1 MKTIIH
7 LILVILLVPFIGWA
21 QAPETDVIAKT
32 EVTRLGFI
40 TGQWGGKGWMYG
52 QDRVRREFDQVEDIR
67 FKLDSTAI
75 LIEGKGFSGSKAIHN
90 ALAIVTFNKSENNY
104 SFYSYLSTGR
114 KGEFKG
120 ELIGEEF
127 YWYPAENM
135 RYIISINDK
144 GQWYEKGEIN
154 MGTSWFQFFEMTLDK
169 IGN

>member
-1 MKTIIH
+1 MQTITH
-7 LILVILLVPFIGWA
+7 LILVILLVPVIGWA
-21 QAPETDVIAKT
+21 QAPETDALAKA
-32 EVTRLGFI
+32 EVTKLGFI
-40 TGQWGGKGWMYG
+40 TGRWEGKGWMYG
-52 QDRVRREFDQVEDIR
+52 QDRVRREFDQVEDIK

-75 LIEGKGFSGSKAIHN
+75 LIEGKGSSGGKNVHN
-90 ALAIVTFNKSENNY
+90 AMAIITFNKSDNNY
-104 SFYSYLSTGR
+104 SFYSYLSTGQ

-135 RYIISINDK
+135 RYIISINGK

-169 IGN
+169 VGD